1 MPTLTVPHT
10 SAIVAPRTGAGRA
23 NQPHRLPDDVASLLA
38 TFDLTLGALLTT
50 SSAKAQHTAAHGVHN
65 AMHYA
70 LPHRQ
75 LARAIDPRTVATTA
89 PRGYVPALRALAE
102 RTGTVDAAM
111 RHNACMHATA
121 GCVAA
126 CLAAAGHGGLSV
138 DVTAARGRRSL
149 AYVADPITY
158 ARAVTFAIAAELA
171 RAARSGMPAAVR
183 LNGTTEWPWHARAVP
198 LSLADALTIRR
209 RYGVDVET
217 GTMNNVAE
225 TFAPMVETGAVRFY
239 EYLKAHAD
247 APDGLRAWRAAG
259 FDVTASFAADRPIT
273 PCADA
278 MAAIRAGFRV
288 AFPVALKRGAP
299 LPPFLTLE
307 THGDAVTLPTVDGDI
322 TDARYLER
330 SDVAVL
336 LREKRAR
343 GADRTRAD
351 RFVLPYADA
360 VTLADGVVRF
370 NR

>member
-38 TFDLTLGALLTT
+38 TFGLTLPALLTT

-89 PRGYVPALRALAE
+89 PRGYVPALRELAE

-111 RHNACMHATA
+111 RHNGCMHATA

-126 CLAAAGHGGLSV
+126 CLASAGHGGLSV
-138 DVTAARGRRSL
+138 DVTAARGRRTL
-149 AYVADPITY
+149 AHVADPITY

-171 RAARSGMPAAVR
+171 RAARAGMPTAVR
-183 LNGTTEWPWHARAVP
+183 LNGTAEWPWFARAVP
-198 LSLADALTIRR
+198 VSLADALTIRR
-209 RYGVDVET
+209 RYGVDVDT
-217 GTMNNVAE
+217 GAFNNVAE
-225 TFAPMVETGAVRFY
+225 TFAPMVERGAVRFY

-259 FDVTASFAADRPIT
+259 FDVTASFAADRAT
-273 PCADA
+273 ACADA
-278 MAAIRAGFRV
+278 VAAVRAGFRV
-288 AFPVALKRGAP
+288 ALPIALKRGAP
-299 LPPFLTLE
+299 LPSSVTFE
-307 THGDAVTLPTVDGDI
+307 THGETVTLPTVDGDT
-322 TDARYLER
+322 TDARYA
-330 SDVAVL
+330 DPCGVAVL